1 MAAFLEFEVLKADL
15 DTLLKSTGNT
25 SALKIEFDVVKTPH
39 TIVLK
44 NLTNNQTL
52 PSSQIKVISPYYA
65 TGTFPGGMSN
75 SVSLVKNGKRY
86 EINGSPGWGLN
97 ESEKVAFS
105 NLVDPPGG
113 PSPFHFAIFTAD
125 MMDNILNLANLKS
138 VFFFGFSFTLGLNE
152 RFKDAIPYKPYFSF
166 GLIANIG
173 SRAEVL
179 KTQPAV
185 NYLGVAILPNNQ
197 VTAEDYENSA
207 LLYLASVCPPG
218 WRY

>member
-1 MAAFLEFEVLKADL
+1 MAAFLEFEVIKADL
-15 DTLLKSTGNT
+15 DKLLTSTGNT
-25 SALKIEFDVVKTPH
+25 SALKVEFDVVKIPH
-39 TIVLK
+39 TIVLE
-44 NLTNNQTL
+44 NLTNQQTL
-52 PSSQIKVISPYYA
+52 PINQIKAISPYY
-65 TGTFPGGMSN
+65 TVGTFPGGMSN

-86 EINGSPGWGLN
+86 QIAGAPGWGLN

-113 PSPFHFAIFTAD
+113 QSPFHFAIFTAD
-125 MMDNILNLANLKS
+125 MMDNILKLPDLKS
-138 VFFFGFSFTLGLNE
+138 VLFFGFSFTLGLNE

-173 SRAEVL
+173 DRAEVL
-179 KTQPAV
+179 KTQPQV
-185 NYLGVAILPNNQ
+185 DYLGVSILPNNQ
-197 VTAEDYENSA
+197 VTADDYKSSA